1 MCVGPCPGWSF
12 APKWSSA
19 SGWPQKGSPKRVGPK
34 NRGPKGK
41 RLLVLGS
48 SMIYIVELC
57 SPPWYYIATS
67 AQLSLRPTNKDITQL
82 IAALICF
89 VPYYLFSSLYAS
101 HCVLLCRCAPLSS
114 LRSSLRAK
122 ALRFATL
129 IARRCAPIA
138 TFALLTTSCC
148 ALITMFARSLYRS
161 IAALYRSMF
170 ARSIV
175 ANAPVTPHINVLR
188 LFALLIVARR
198 TVCSYCYVRSAHY
211 IVLRTYYYVRSLTI
225 SLYRCA
231 LSLYVR
237 SLYCR

>member
-129 IARRCAPIA
+129 IARR
-138 TFALLTTSCC
+138 
-148 ALITMFARSLYRS
+148 
-161 IAALYRSMF
+161 
-170 ARSIV
+170 
-175 ANAPVTPHINVLR
+175 
-188 LFALLIVARR
+188 